1 MSLVLEV
8 TDATF
13 ADVVERAPVPVLVD
27 FTARWCAPCR
37 AIEPTLEALAA
48 GYAGRVRFAKVDV
61 EQQRVTVERFGV
73 RAMPTLLLFKGGRV
87 VRQVIGAVPRSRLE
101 DAVLAAL

>member
-1 MSLVLEV
+1 MSAVIEL

-13 ADVVERAPVPVLVD
+13 ADIVERAAEPVLVD

-37 AIEPTLEALAA
+37 ALAPELEALATD
-48 GYAGRVRFAKVDV
+48 YAGRVTFARVDV

-87 VRQVIGAVPRSRLE
+87 VRQVIGTAPRSKLE
-101 DAVLAAL
+101 EAVRTAL